1 MVQLL
6 FIAAFL
12 FIAFTAPLKITL
24 GLACSLLLIVGM
36 ITLTARKL
44 SGAPSSLGDAVRAVG
59 LSFLFVVLAG
69 FALFKFADLTG
80 FRHFSGFSLWLVL
93 GLFLLAYVLGF
104 KLSLGLPL
112 VTSLIVALVAAAI
125 TTALYWAMRSPTT
138 VPALRTKSK
147 DSVEQLKVNQFNY
160 TSQKLFPALAE
171 ETQRM
176 TTQCS
181 PSQADLQIR
190 YALSAVVARD
200 GRMNSVSVQPQNA
213 YSQCVA
219 RYFEQHPWPAPACD
233 CAALPI
239 GFNFGARNN

>member
-12 FIAFTAPLKITL
+12 FIAFIAPLKITL
-24 GLACSLLLIVGM
+24 GLASSLLLVVGM
-36 ITLTARKL
+36 VALTARKL
-44 SGAPSSLGDAVRAVG
+44 SGAPASLGDAVRAVG

-69 FALFKFADLTG
+69 FALFKFADLSG

-112 VTSLIVALVAAAI
+112 VTSLVVALVAAVI
-125 TTALYWAMRSPTT
+125 STALYWATRGPST
-138 VPALRTKSK
+138 VPVFRAKSK
-147 DSVEQLKVNQFNY
+147 DPAEQLQIDQLNY
-160 TSQKLFPALAE
+160 TSQKLFPALAKE
-171 ETQRM
+171 LQRM

-181 PSQADLQIR
+181 PGEADLQIQYR
-190 YALSAVVARD
+190 LSAVVARD
-200 GRMNSVSVQPQNA
+200 GRMSSVSVQPQNA
-213 YSQCVA
+213 YAQCVA

-233 CAALPI
+233 CTALPI
-239 GFNFGARNN
+239 GFNFGARNH

>member
-12 FIAFTAPLKITL
+12 FIAFIAPLKITL
-24 GLACSLLLIVGM
+24 GVACSLLLVVGM
-36 ITLTARKL
+36 VTLTARKL

-80 FRHFSGFSLWLVL
+80 FRHFSGLSLWLVL

-112 VTSLIVALVAAAI
+112 VTSLMVALVAAVI
-125 TTALYWAMRSPTT
+125 STALYWATRGPETSHVFRANPND
-138 VPALRTKSK
+138 PAS
-147 DSVEQLKVNQFNY
+147 QLKVDELNY
-160 TSQKLFPALAE
+160 MSQKLFPALAQE
-171 ETQRM
+171 MQRM

-181 PSQADLQIR
+181 PSDADLKIKFR
-190 YALSAVVARD
+190 LSAIVARD
-200 GRMNSVSVQPQNA
+200 GRMNSVSVQPQSA

-219 RYFEQHPWPAPACD
+219 RYFEQKHWPAPACD
-233 CAALPI
+233 CTALPI
-239 GFNFGARNN
+239 GFNFGGRDN

>member
-12 FIAFTAPLKITL
+12 FIAFIAPLKITL
-24 GLACSLLLIVGM
+24 GLAGSLLLVVGM
-36 ITLTARKL
+36 VTLTARKL

-93 GLFLLAYVLGF
+93 SLFLLAYVLGF

-112 VTSLIVALVAAAI
+112 GTSFIVALVAAVI
-125 TTALYWAMRSPTT
+125 STALYWATRGPGT
-138 VPALRTKSK
+138 VPLFRAKPNDPAS
-147 DSVEQLKVNQFNY
+147 QLKVDELNY
-160 TSQKLFPALAE
+160 MSQKLFPVLAQE
-171 ETQRM
+171 MPRV

-181 PSQADLQIR
+181 PSEADLQIR
-190 YALSAVVARD
+190 YRLTAVVARD
-200 GRMNSVSVQPQNA
+200 GRMSSVSVQPQNA
-213 YSQCVA
+213 YSLCAA
-219 RYFEQHPWPAPACD
+219 RYFEQQPWPAPTCD